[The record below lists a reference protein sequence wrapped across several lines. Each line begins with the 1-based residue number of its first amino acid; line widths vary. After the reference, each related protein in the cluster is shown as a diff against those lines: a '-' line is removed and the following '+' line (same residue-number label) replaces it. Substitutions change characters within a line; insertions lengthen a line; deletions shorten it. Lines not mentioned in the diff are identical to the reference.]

1 MPNPDAPVASAQELS
16 SNTAEEEMT
25 ATDDDVNSLLAIDES
40 VSEEPGQVTTNFKN
54 CKVYHYTKATISND
68 GWNQIKNL
76 FDDSGVNASTTIYSV
91 DIANLVLTE
100 TRAQSFVDDDTS
112 ELHELCSNIFDEE
125 EPEWMV
131 AGESMGCFEMELRIG
146 CEYDVFTFCE
156 RHNIEYEKLD
166 EILSDTIEG
175 SGSTQFVN
183 FEVVIE

>member
-112 ELHELCSNIFDEE
+112 ELHELCSNIFDEKKT
-125 EPEWMV
+125 EWYIHLGVCILIREVISMF
-131 AGESMGCFEMELRIG
+131 GESFLVLSNFPSTTTCI
-146 CEYDVFTFCE
+146 
-156 RHNIEYEKLD
+156 YE
-166 EILSDTIEG
+166 
-175 SGSTQFVN
+175 
-183 FEVVIE
+183 